1 MKRAVV
7 KNFAIFTGKHLCW
20 SLFLMKLQAWRPAI
34 LLKRD
39 PTQVFYYEYLE
50 IFKNTFSEKHMQT
63 AAFAYVIFYAKFQI
77 FLHFPNALYSSFLV
91 DRLLLNSLSLR
102 EKCPDTKFFLV
113 RIFLYSG
120 QIHGNTDQKKL
131 RIWTLFTHSYVFFYL
146 GDKLKPD
153 EKREMESEF

>member
-1 MKRAVV
+1 M
-7 KNFAIFTGKHLCW
+7 
-20 SLFLMKLQAWRPAI
+20 
-34 LLKRD
+34 
-39 PTQVFYYEYLE
+39 FYCEYLE
-50 IFKNTFSEKHMQT
+50 IFKNTYFEKHMQT

-113 RIFLYSG
+113 RIFLYSD